1 MDKRKLS
8 ISFSVEYEPLY
19 DYLKNIPNRS
29 SLICKVLSE
38 NLNISSSNSSDLEEI
53 VERAVIKA
61 LEKHNVTNVNYNS
74 SDAKRDE
81 ISDEDRD
88 LINNLF

>member
-1 MDKRKLS
+1 MDKHKIS
-8 ISFSVEYEPLY
+8 ISFSSEYEELY
-19 DYLKNIPNRS
+19 DYLKNMKNRS
-29 SLICKVLSE
+29 SLICKILRE
-38 NLNISSSNSSDLEEI
+38 NLNNPNNKSDDLEEI

-61 LEKHNVTNVNYNS
+61 LEKHNITTVNYNS
-74 SDAKRDE
+74 SDAKKDE

>member
-1 MDKRKLS
+1 MEKHKLS
-8 ISFSVEYEPLY
+8 ISFSVEYEELY
-19 DYLKNIPNRS
+19 NNLKKMKNRS

-61 LEKHNVTNVNYNS
+61 LEKHNVKTVNYNIN
-74 SDAKRDE
+74 DINKDE

>member
-1 MDKRKLS
+1 MDKHKLS
-8 ISFSVEYEPLY
+8 ISFSSEYDELY
-19 DYLKNIPNRS
+19 NYLKNMKNRS
-29 SLICKVLSE
+29 SIICKVLNE
-38 NLNISSSNSSDLEEI
+38 NLNISNNKSEDLEEI
-53 VERAVIKA
+53 VERALIKA

-74 SDAKRDE
+74 SDAKKDE

>member
-1 MDKRKLS
+1 MEKHKLS
-8 ISFSVEYEPLY
+8 ISFSVEYEELY
-19 DYLKNIPNRS
+19 NNLKKMKNRS
-29 SLICKVLSE
+29 SFICKVLSE

-61 LEKHNVTNVNYNS
+61 LEKHNVKTVNYNIN
-74 SDAKRDE
+74 DVNKDE

>member
-1 MDKRKLS
+1 MEKHKLS
-8 ISFSVEYEPLY
+8 ISFSVEYEELY
-19 DYLKNIPNRS
+19 NNLKKMKNRS
-29 SLICKVLSE
+29 RLICKVLSE

-61 LEKHNVTNVNYNS
+61 LEKHNVKTVNYNIN
-74 SDAKRDE
+74 DINKDE

>member
-8 ISFSVEYEPLY
+8 ISFSVEYEALY

-29 SLICKVLSE
+29 SLICKVLNE
-38 NLNISSSNSSDLEEI
+38 NLNISSSNSSELEEI

-61 LEKHNVTNVNYNS
+61 LEKHNVTNVNYNN
-74 SDAKRDE
+74 SDAKKDE

>member
-1 MDKRKLS
+1 MDKLKIS
-8 ISFSVEYEPLY
+8 ISFSSEYEELY
-19 DYLKNIPNRS
+19 NYLKNMKNRS
-29 SLICKVLSE
+29 SLICKVLNE
-38 NLNISSSNSSDLEEI
+38 NLNISNNKSEDLEEI

-61 LEKHNVTNVNYNS
+61 LEKHNITTVNYNIN
-74 SDAKRDE
+74 DVNKNE